1 MPPDRQNEASR
12 SDSPVSSVHSH
23 DESISANGDHILY
36 ADGLRLTYHPPAPQ
50 PQRPSPEV
58 TEKRNQRKLF
68 GQSIWTL
75 NSAWY
80 VWEVLAVILSA
91 ATLIAIIVILTKFDQ
106 QPQPTWG
113 HVSLNSV
120 ISWLSTISK
129 GCVLYAISEAL
140 GQLKWVWFAQ
150 GTRPMTNLRAFDS
163 ASRGFYGS
171 GELIWTL
178 RFRHFAVWG
187 SLAVILALAFD
198 PFTQNLIHY
207 FPNSVVDPYQRAFL
221 ANSTYYNTT
230 GPPSQNYAIVWVD
243 PSVKANVYN
252 SLFNN
257 DQSKPWATPKYI
269 CNTSNCTWGP
279 TAAIEVRA
287 RCSNVT
293 DQLNA
298 TCFTVT
304 NNPAGY
310 DGTTNCTATLPL
322 ANTTAWFLSGMDVLQ
337 PLSIAT
343 VPATTALIYKNATLP
358 PIQMVAPTNLS
369 PNTMFTENT
378 TKWHATECS
387 IQPIVHSFNAT
398 VTNNIYSETTIATWE
413 KGWATWDTDLN
424 ISESELQKI
433 PTGMYFSPPWGLDQ
447 GIAPNTSFMLSGLA
461 GSSLDTFFQGLFT
474 GVWFMRSI
482 YSSSFV
488 PGPLN
493 MYAAPDFIQT
503 MAMGNI
509 TGCDE
514 GSMDKLQCAMENV
527 AAAVTKSFRD
537 SVFLGTDSGDSVRA
551 RMAAGKAMASMT
563 YVEVRW
569 QWIVLPGLVWVL
581 GAVTLV
587 GSMWKSRG
595 VRAPKWRNDPIP
607 LLFLFRGRGHGVGVS
622 EREAEDKAE
631 GLRVKLYESNGRM
644 ALG

>member
-1 MPPDRQNEASR
+1 MPPDRRNEASQ
-12 SDSPVSSVHSH
+12 SDSPISSVHSH
-23 DESISANGDHILY
+23 EHISQSQDHILY
-36 ADGLRLTYHPPAPQ
+36 ADGLRLTFHPPVPPTQ
-50 PQRPSPEV
+50 NPSPEIR
-58 TEKRNQRKLF
+58 EKSNQRRNS
-68 GQSIWTL
+68 GRSIWTL
-75 NSAWY
+75 NSDWY

-91 ATLIAIIVILTKFDQ
+91 ATLIAIIVILAKFDQ
-106 QPQPTWG
+106 QPQPTWK

-150 GTRPMTNLRAFDS
+150 ETRPLLNLRTFDS

-207 FPNSVVDPYQRAFL
+207 FPNPVVDSSQRAFL

-230 GPPSQNYAIVWVD
+230 GPPLQDYALVWVD
-243 PSVKANVYN
+243 PSLKANVYN

-293 DQLNA
+293 DLLNT
-298 TCFTVT
+298 TCTTVT
-304 NNPAGY
+304 NNFSGY

-337 PLSIAT
+337 PLSVAT
-343 VPATTALIYKNATLP
+343 VHASTALIYKNATLP
-358 PIQMVAPTNLS
+358 PIQMISPTNLS
-369 PNTMFTENT
+369 MNTTFTENT
-378 TKWHATECS
+378 AKWHATECS
-387 IQPIVHSFNAT
+387 IQPIIHSFNAT
-398 VTNNIYSETTIATWE
+398 VTNNIYNETTIATWE
-413 KGWATWDTDLN
+413 NSWATWDRGLN
-424 ISESELQKI
+424 ISDSELQKI
-433 PTGMYFSPPWGLDQ
+433 PAGMYFNPPWGLEQ
-447 GIAPNTSFMLSGLA
+447 GITPNTSFMLSSVA
-461 GSSLDTFFQGLFT
+461 ASSLDTFFQGLFT
-474 GVWFMRSI
+474 GVWFMRSM
-482 YSSSFV
+482 YSSSFI
-488 PGPLN
+488 PSTLG
-493 MYAAPDFIQT
+493 MYGAPDFIQA
-503 MAMGNI
+503 MAIGNI
-509 TGCDE
+509 TGCDV
-514 GSMDKLQCAMENV
+514 GSTDKLQCAMENV

-537 SVFLGTDSGDSVRA
+537 SVFIADSDPVSA
-551 RMAAGKAMASMT
+551 SMAVGKAMASMT

-595 VRAPKWRNDPIP
+595 VRAPKWRNDPVP
-607 LLFLFRGRGHGVGVS
+607 LLFLFRGQRENAVGVA
-622 EREAEDKAE
+622 EREVEEKVE
-631 GLRVKLYESNGRM
+631 GLRVRLYESGGRM

>member
-1 MPPDRQNEASR
+1 M
-12 SDSPVSSVHSH
+12 
-23 DESISANGDHILY
+23 
-36 ADGLRLTYHPPAPQ
+36 
-50 PQRPSPEV
+50 
-58 TEKRNQRKLF
+58 
-68 GQSIWTL
+68 
-75 NSAWY
+75 
-80 VWEVLAVILSA
+80 
-91 ATLIAIIVILTKFDQ
+91 
-106 QPQPTWG
+106 
-113 HVSLNSV
+113 
-120 ISWLSTISK
+120 
-129 GCVLYAISEAL
+129 
-140 GQLKWVWFAQ
+140 
-150 GTRPMTNLRAFDS
+150 
-163 ASRGFYGS
+163 
-171 GELIWTL
+171 
-178 RFRHFAVWG
+178 
-187 SLAVILALAFD
+187 
-198 PFTQNLIHY
+198 
-207 FPNSVVDPYQRAFL
+207 
-221 ANSTYYNTT
+221 
-230 GPPSQNYAIVWVD
+230 WVD

-257 DQSKPWATPKYI
+257 DRSKPWATPKYI

-293 DQLNA
+293 DQLNT

-304 NNPAGY
+304 NSPSGY

-337 PLSIAT
+337 PLSIAS
-343 VPATTALIYKNATLP
+343 VHATKALIYKNATLP

-369 PNTMFTENT
+369 LNTMFTENT

-413 KGWATWDTDLN
+413 KSWATWDTDLN

-433 PTGMYFSPPWGLDQ
+433 PTGMYFSPPWDGNQ

-514 GSMDKLQCAMENV
+514 GSMDKLQCAMDNV

-537 SVFLGTDSGDSVRA
+537 SVFLGTDSGDPVRA
-551 RMAAGKAMASMT
+551 RMAAGKAMASKT

-595 VRAPKWRNDPIP
+595 VRAPKWRNDPLP
-607 LLFLFRGRGHGVGVS
+607 LLFLFRGRGDGVGVS